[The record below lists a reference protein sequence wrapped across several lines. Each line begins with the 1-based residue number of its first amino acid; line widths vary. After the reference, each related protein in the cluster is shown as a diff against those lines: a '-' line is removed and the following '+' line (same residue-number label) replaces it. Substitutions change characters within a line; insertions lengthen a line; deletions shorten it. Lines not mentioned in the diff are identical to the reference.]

1 MNDKLINVLVGL
13 FIFFCVIVVFL
24 ITMIITKD
32 LFANPDPEVINKHM
46 QELSKSCIE
55 THNGTFTIKI
65 SVGDK
70 NNMEYECV
78 IGGK

>member
-13 FIFFCVIVVFL
+13 FIFLCIIVVFL

-32 LFANPDPEVINKHM
+32 LFSNPDPEVINKHM

-55 THNGTFTIKI
+55 THNGTFTIKV
-65 SVGDK
+65 SVGNK

-78 IGGK
+78 IGGR